1 MASSEPVKNPKST
14 TRLTRRAYASQAT
27 PTATASSDVAK
38 TGPGTLPTYRR
49 TGSTDADAGL
59 KNWYQVPSG
68 SPNGA
73 PLAGLMYLNGAPR
86 VTRAMPAYA
95 IKPAWARI
103 AGRKRA
109 RSSSSTTASAA
120 TATET
125 SRSAPAPTSA
135 TPKIGA
141 RSGLAP

>member
-14 TRLTRRAYASQAT
+14 TRLTRRAQASQAT
-27 PTATASSDVAK
+27 PTATARSDVAK

-73 PLAGLMYLNGAPR
+73 PLAGSMYLNGAPR
-86 VTRAMPAYA
+86 VTRAIPASPYNTD
-95 IKPAWARI
+95 WARS
-103 AGRKRA
+103 AGR
-109 RSSSSTTASAA
+109 
-120 TATET
+120 
-125 SRSAPAPTSA
+125 
-135 TPKIGA
+135 
-141 RSGLAP
+141 